1 MVFFSEVH
9 LNSNTAW
16 FPHLAQKSS
25 HLSQILNSRK
35 AHSPW
40 GGIHPHH
47 LLILT
52 VLHIRNQIFIFI
64 ISPSPPRLTHICSN
78 KMVMMKNIHSRAPFT
93 IIDPVFKMIIIWKRI
108 HHRLYIENKSTCC
121 QTFRFGRWKTLYLQ
135 RRILNWI
142 FFEVVGQIVF
152 LKHTKM
158 KYFSNLNNV
167 CEAASFY
174 DCGLLCHDINIF
186 SEVVCSRL
194 MHCICIYLICTVL
207 TN

>member
-1 MVFFSEVH
+1 M
-9 LNSNTAW
+9 AW
-16 FPHLAQKSS
+16 FPHFVQKSS

-35 AHSPW
+35 AHSLW

-78 KMVMMKNIHSRAPFT
+78 KMVMMRIIHSRAPFI
-93 IIDPVFKMIIIWKRI
+93 IIDPVSKMEIIWKRI
-108 HHRLYIENKSTCC
+108 HHRLSIENKSTCS

-158 KYFSNLNNV
+158 KYFSNFEQRLQS
-167 CEAASFY
+167 CFFLWLWPLMSWY
-174 DCGLLCHDINIF
+174 QYIF
-186 SEVVCSRL
+186 RRCL
-194 MHCICIYLICTVL
+194 FHI
-207 TN
+207 